1 MGKWICLFMA
11 GQNQSIIIFST
22 QNLQQL
28 MKEMKNKSLL
38 SMQADT
44 LPLICSVSDM
54 FR

>member
-1 MGKWICLFMA
+1 MDLPVYGWSE
-11 GQNQSIIIFST
+11 SIST
-22 QNLQQL
+22 QSLQQL
-28 MKEMKNKSLL
+28 MKEMKNKSML

>member
-1 MGKWICLFMA
+1 MA

-22 QNLQQL
+22 QSLQQL

-38 SMQADT
+38 SMQTDM
-44 LPLICSVSDM
+44 LPLICSASDM